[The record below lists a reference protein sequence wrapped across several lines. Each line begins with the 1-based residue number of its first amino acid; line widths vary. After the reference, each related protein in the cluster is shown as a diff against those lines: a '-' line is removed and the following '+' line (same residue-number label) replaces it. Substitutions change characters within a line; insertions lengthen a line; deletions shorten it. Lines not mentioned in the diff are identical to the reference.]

1 MIYRFTFALLLSLA
15 ALMPST
21 QAATLETLRQTY
33 QEARDTVS
41 SIQRPVIGS
50 TGFQEKLETWAD
62 ANRQSQESARALLP
76 ALLDHWMTPA
86 GDNDVKEEIKEVC
99 AHLAAGS
106 WTEQSSNAKSFFA
119 RTAWPL
125 LAKSELDKDQ
135 AEFLAGMIKPTGRSS
150 VSELLARFGQP
161 TEPQGWDVQAAYALA
176 LIRSGKEKQARD
188 QILML
193 HAKVSANYK
202 ANPEGGLDYGPEAGD
217 ARYRNY
223 VDYLQLCEVL
233 HGLQASISDDQEG
246 GKDRIKRAK
255 KLRDELSP
263 EASMLIAEIDR

>member
-1 MIYRFTFALLLSLA
+1 MLYRFMFALLLSVA

-41 SIQRPVIGS
+41 SVQRPEIGS

-62 ANRQSQESARALLP
+62 AQRESQESARALLP
-76 ALLDHWMTPA
+76 ALLDHWMNPA
-86 GDNDVKEEIKEVC
+86 GDNDVKEEIKEVFP
-99 AHLAAGS
+99 HLAGDS
-106 WTEQSSNAKSFFA
+106 QTEQYNTAKSFFA

-125 LAKSELDKDQ
+125 LSKSDLDKDR
-135 AEFLAGMIKPTGRSS
+135 AEFLAGMIQPTGLSS
-150 VSELLARFGQP
+150 VSELLARFGRP

-193 HAKVSANYK
+193 HTKVSANYR

-223 VDYLQLCEVL
+223 VDFLQLCEVL
-233 HGLQASISDDQEG
+233 HALQASISDDQEG
-246 GKDRIKRAK
+246 GKDRIKRAR

-263 EASMLIAEIDR
+263 EASILVAEIDL

>member
-1 MIYRFTFALLLSLA
+1 MLYRFMFALLLSVA

-41 SIQRPVIGS
+41 SVQRPEIGS

-62 ANRQSQESARALLP
+62 AQRKSQESARALLP
-76 ALLDHWMTPA
+76 ALLDHWMNPA
-86 GDNDVKEEIKEVC
+86 GDNDVKEEIKEVF
-99 AHLAAGS
+99 AHLAGDS
-106 WTEQSSNAKSFFA
+106 QTEQYNTAKSFFA

-125 LAKSELDKDQ
+125 LSKSDLDKDR
-135 AEFLAGMIKPTGRSS
+135 AEFLAGMIQPIGLSS
-150 VSELLARFGQP
+150 VSELLARFGRP
-161 TEPQGWDVQAAYALA
+161 TEPEGWDVQAAYALA

-193 HAKVSANYK
+193 HTKVSANYR

-223 VDYLQLCEVL
+223 VDFLQLCEVL
-233 HGLQASISDDQEG
+233 HALQASISDDQEG
-246 GKDRIKRAK
+246 GKDRIKRAR

-263 EASMLIAEIDR
+263 EASILVAEIDL